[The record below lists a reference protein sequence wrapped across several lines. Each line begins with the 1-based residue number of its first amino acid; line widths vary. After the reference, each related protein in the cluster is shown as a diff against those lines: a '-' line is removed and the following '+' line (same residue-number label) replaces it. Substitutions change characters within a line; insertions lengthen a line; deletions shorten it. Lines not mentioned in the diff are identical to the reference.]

1 MLNLAIKSL
10 CAMKPAFPHA
20 RRAILLISVPLSGCL
35 AAGDPFGLNAIND
48 LSGELLG
55 TYAAPTLAASPNP
68 STCGQRGDAR
78 CRQLD
83 ELEER
88 LYAYARAELIT
99 WVYLVDNF
107 YKERAR
113 QFPHSADD
121 LSVRQKYSFQ
131 RMLAEQMDNKKI
143 TETEWVYL
151 NNQKDAEIS
160 ATKIQNAANQSIIN
174 YQGQI
179 NNYKQASPQSLPKN
193 CTTTRSGNSY
203 YTTCN

>member
-1 MLNLAIKSL
+1 
-10 CAMKPAFPHA
+10 MKQAFSQA
-20 RRAILLISVPLSGCL
+20 RRAILLISVTLSGCL
-35 AAGDPFGLNAIND
+35 AAGDPFGLNAAND
-48 LSGELLG
+48 LSGEVLG
-55 TYAAPTLAASPNP
+55 TYVAPTLAASPHP
-68 STCGQRGDAR
+68 SPCGQRGDAR

-113 QFPHSADD
+113 QFPNSADD

-143 TETEWVYL
+143 TEAQWVYL
-151 NNQKDAEIS
+151 NNQKDADIS
-160 ATKIQNAANQSIIN
+160 AIERQIAANQSIIN
-174 YQGQI
+174 RQKQS
-179 NNYKQASPQSLPKN
+179 NNYRQASPQSLPKN
-193 CTTTRSGNSY
+193 CTTTRSGNNY